1 MASGE
6 NLALDIGAGEM
17 SSITGRDTRSISE
30 QEDAGQ
36 ATYTVTEP
44 GGAVLSVHGDS
55 DDAFWTA
62 YDAMK
67 SAVGRQLWR
76 GQVLLAT
83 CVAATKHQPVDAFG
97 SGRGKRGDR

>member
-1 MASGE
+1 MDAHTTQHATPPVACNAERPS
-6 NLALDIGAGEM
+6 
-17 SSITGRDTRSISE
+17 SE

-67 SAVGRQLWR
+67 SCVGRQLWR
-76 GQVLLAT
+76 GKVLLAT
-83 CVAATKHQPVDAFG
+83 CVSATKHQPVDAFG